1 MQVSDEPVVL
11 VTGGARRLGAAIVRL
26 LHARGLSIV
35 VHYRSS
41 ADEARRLKAE
51 LEGVRPGT
59 VAIVSADILAPDA
72 PRALIEAALER
83 FGRLDMLVNNAST
96 FYETPFDTASLAQWD
111 DLIGTNLRSP
121 FFLGQ
126 YAAPHLAAHA
136 GAIVNMIDVHAHRP
150 LKDFPIYS
158 VAKAGL
164 AMLTQALAREL
175 APRVRVNGVA
185 PGAILWPEA
194 GAAVLDAAGP
204 DGWGPV
210 LGRPDLPR
218 ESSVAAFYLAAT
230 RHPAWP
236 LPNQRDLHRPALDQL
251 LGDIDGQG
259 VFRGVSA
266 DVLPTWDTTS
276 YESFVTEPSPWGQG
290 VALRAL
296 AALSG
301 GHFVPGLPPGSA
313 TTGQAGRSPRR

>member
-1 MQVSDEPVVL
+1 MQVSGEPVVL

-41 ADEARRLKAE
+41 ADEARCLKAE

-111 DLIGTNLRSP
+111 DLIGTNLRAP

-194 GAAVLDAAGP
+194 GADEAERA
-204 DGWGPV
+204 
-210 LGRPDLPR
+210 
-218 ESSVAAFYLAAT
+218 
-230 RHPAWP
+230 
-236 LPNQRDLHRPALDQL
+236 
-251 LGDIDGQG
+251 
-259 VFRGVSA
+259 
-266 DVLPTWDTTS
+266 
-276 YESFVTEPSPWGQG
+276 
-290 VALRAL
+290 RAL
-296 AALSG
+296 ARIPL
-301 GHFVPGLPPGSA
+301 HRTGSPEDIA
-313 TTGQAGRSPRR
+313 RAVAFLLLDAPYVTGQILAVDGGRSTML

>member
-59 VAIVSADILAPDA
+59 VAIVSADILAPAA

-111 DLIGTNLRSP
+111 DLIGTNLRAP

-126 YAAPHLAAHA
+126 CAAPHLAAHA

-194 GAAVLDAAGP
+194 GADEAERA
-204 DGWGPV
+204 
-210 LGRPDLPR
+210 
-218 ESSVAAFYLAAT
+218 
-230 RHPAWP
+230 
-236 LPNQRDLHRPALDQL
+236 
-251 LGDIDGQG
+251 
-259 VFRGVSA
+259 
-266 DVLPTWDTTS
+266 
-276 YESFVTEPSPWGQG
+276 
-290 VALRAL
+290 RAL
-296 AALSG
+296 ARIPL
-301 GHFVPGLPPGSA
+301 HRTGSPEDIA
-313 TTGQAGRSPRR
+313 RAVAFLLLDAPYVTGQVLAVDGGRSTML

>member
-59 VAIVSADILAPDA
+59 VAIVSADILAPAA

-194 GAAVLDAAGP
+194 GADEAERA
-204 DGWGPV
+204 
-210 LGRPDLPR
+210 
-218 ESSVAAFYLAAT
+218 
-230 RHPAWP
+230 
-236 LPNQRDLHRPALDQL
+236 
-251 LGDIDGQG
+251 
-259 VFRGVSA
+259 
-266 DVLPTWDTTS
+266 
-276 YESFVTEPSPWGQG
+276 
-290 VALRAL
+290 RAL
-296 AALSG
+296 ARIPL
-301 GHFVPGLPPGSA
+301 HRTGSPEDIA
-313 TTGQAGRSPRR
+313 RAVAFLLLDAPYVTGQVLAVDGGRSTML

>member
-111 DLIGTNLRSP
+111 DLIGTNLRAP

-194 GAAVLDAAGP
+194 GADEAERA
-204 DGWGPV
+204 
-210 LGRPDLPR
+210 
-218 ESSVAAFYLAAT
+218 
-230 RHPAWP
+230 
-236 LPNQRDLHRPALDQL
+236 
-251 LGDIDGQG
+251 
-259 VFRGVSA
+259 
-266 DVLPTWDTTS
+266 
-276 YESFVTEPSPWGQG
+276 
-290 VALRAL
+290 RAL
-296 AALSG
+296 ARIPL
-301 GHFVPGLPPGSA
+301 HRTGSPEDIA
-313 TTGQAGRSPRR
+313 RAVAFLLLDAPYVTGQVLAVDGGRSTML